1 MNAFRVLGFAIACCL
16 ALAAC
21 DHEPTFDAS
30 SMPAYQ
36 KSLGKINASL
46 SAADQD
52 RLKIALAALA
62 MGGVDGYIAFGRDSP
77 TSIAGF
83 EMLDG
88 SIINA
93 MLYFER
99 MRLQINGK
107 TAAAV
112 ISRVADDFDVAIAR
126 VEAQGGDSGKV
137 FKAFVIEN
145 AQFYWDR
152 SHGRDRDV
160 PMARFS
166 IYNGSNIAV
175 SNIQLNGT
183 LTVPGN
189 TTPVAIGGLFANFT
203 RPLQPG
209 AEETQTIRLATV
221 GEAVT
226 KRLASTYNAD
236 LTLQLTNIGDTAGK
250 RLFSADAEWLDAV
263 RHKRDALRGG

>member
-1 MNAFRVLGFAIACCL
+1 MNALRMLCFAVSCCL

-21 DHEPTFDAS
+21 DHEPVFDAS
-30 SMPAYQ
+30 TLPAYQ

-46 SAADQD
+46 GAAAQD
-52 RLKIALAALA
+52 RLKIALAVLAL
-62 MGGVDGYIAFGRDSP
+62 GGVDRYIAFGRNSP
-77 TSIAGF
+77 SNDPSF

-93 MLYFER
+93 MLYFEQ
-99 MRLQINGK
+99 MRSQIDGK

-112 ISRVADDFDVAIAR
+112 ISRVAEDFDVAIAR
-126 VEAQGGDSGKV
+126 VEARGGDSGKV

-145 AQFYWDR
+145 TQFYWDR

-166 IYNGSNIAV
+166 IYNGSTVAV

-183 LTVPGN
+183 LTVPGD
-189 TTPVAIGGLFANFT
+189 TTPVAISGLFANFT

-209 AEETQTIRLATV
+209 AEEMQTVRLATV

-226 KRLASTYNAD
+226 KRLANTYNAN
-236 LTLQLTNIGDTAGK
+236 LTLQVTNIGDTAGK